1 MMPLTLTESG
11 AFGFLSNV
19 KREISWLLTATNGA
33 EWLQNALRN
42 VVPLSSVRQACLT
55 RASSVSDVTRTVC
68 IGVRETSAR
77 CKETIRIAD
86 GTYLHDPR
94 RRAPHSQSSFRRSIE
109 VTNEIIC
116 IFLLVYLR
124 VCHKFHTF
132 APQKHNI

>member
-1 MMPLTLTESG
+1 MIEERRYS
-11 AFGFLSNV
+11 
-19 KREISWLLTATNGA
+19 KRELARLYWPETKNIKS
-33 EWLQNALRN
+33 ALKN
-42 VVPLSSVRQACLT
+42 LRQDIKGCPELVAAL
-55 RASSVSDVTRTVC
+55 VC

-124 VCHKFHTF
+124 VYNKFHIF